1 MKKFLKIAVSAC
13 AFAAFPFAASAHP
26 GLHAAGFAD
35 GFAHPFTGFDHLMAM
50 VAVGFWAGQFSG
62 RTRFVIP
69 AIFSAVMALGAALGF
84 HAETPAFVET
94 GIAASVVVMGALIA
108 FDMKMPAPAAAAL
121 VGVFALF
128 HGFAHGAEAPA
139 AVTQVAFFSGFIA
152 ASLILQGVGLGL
164 ASLRPGR
171 ALSRLAGAT
180 VALAGAALLG
190 A

>member
-1 MKKFLKIAVSAC
+1 MKILLKAGVAAAVALL
-13 AFAAFPFAASAHP
+13 PVAASAHP

-35 GFAHPFTGFDHLMAM
+35 GFVHPFTGFDHLMAM

-69 AIFSAVMALGAALGF
+69 AVFAAVMALGAALGF
-84 HAETPAFVET
+84 HAETPAFVEY

-108 FDMKMPAPAAAAL
+108 FDLKMPAPAAAAL
-121 VGVFALF
+121 VGVFALC

-139 AVTQVAFFSGFIA
+139 AVTQVSFFSGFIA
-152 ASLILQGVGLGL
+152 ASLILQGAGLCL

-171 ALSRLAGAT
+171 ALSRLAGAA
-180 VALAGAALLG
+180 VALFGAVLLG